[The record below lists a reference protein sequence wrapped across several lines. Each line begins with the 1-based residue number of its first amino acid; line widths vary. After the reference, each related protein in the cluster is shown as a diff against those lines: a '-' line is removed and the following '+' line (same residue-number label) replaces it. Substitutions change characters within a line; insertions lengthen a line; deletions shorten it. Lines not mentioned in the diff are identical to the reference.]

1 MFIREQC
8 VSRYVT
14 KPANFSAEEQDQLFR
29 LLRQLDGD
37 SSATQRDLAAAVG
50 VSLGRLNTLLR
61 SATDASLVE
70 RITKDSA
77 DKRQRVAYALT
88 LKGASEKNR
97 LTDIFLARK
106 FAEYDALHAELT
118 GTASGFSPLKGR
130 TKLMQNN
137 LAPIPELYVSY
148 DSAQKLKVEAADL
161 TSHDLTP
168 RQICDLEL
176 LMNGGFNP
184 LKGFLSE
191 ADYDSVVDNMRLTTG
206 ELWPMPITLDVSKDF
221 ADSIE
226 LGQDI
231 ALRDQEGVI
240 LGTMTVTDKWV
251 PNKAKEAEK
260 VFGADDLAHPAVNYL
275 HHTAGEV
282 YLGGPVTGI
291 QQPVHYDFRARRDTP
306 NELRAYFRKMGW
318 RKIVAFQTR
327 NPLHRAHQELTFRA
341 AREAEA
347 NLLIHPVVGLTKP
360 GDIDHFTR
368 VRCYEAVL
376 DQYPASTTTMSLLN
390 LAMRMAGPREAVW
403 HGLIRKNHGCT
414 HFIVGRD
421 HAGPGKNSAGED
433 FYGPYDAQDLFRE
446 HQEEIGITMVDFKHM
461 VYVQERAQY
470 EPADEIADKDDVT
483 ILNISGTELRRRL
496 AEGLEIPEWF
506 SFPTVVQELRKSK
519 PPRAKQGF
527 TVFFTGFSGSGK
539 STIAN
544 ALMVKLMEMGGRPVT
559 LLDGDIVRKNLS
571 SELGFS
577 KEHRDLN
584 IRRIGYVASEIT
596 KNGGIAICA
605 PIAPYASTRR
615 AVREDIEAF
624 GAFVEVHVATTIEE
638 CERRDRKGLYKLARE
653 GKIKE
658 FTGISDPY
666 DVPENPELSVETENV
681 EVDNCAHQVLLKLES
696 MGLIKA

>member
-1 MFIREQC
+1 MI
-8 VSRYVT
+8 V
-14 KPANFSAEEQDQLFR
+14 KKMPQD
-29 LLRQLDGD
+29 
-37 SSATQRDLAAAVG
+37 
-50 VSLGRLNTLLR
+50 
-61 SATDASLVE
+61 
-70 RITKDSA
+70 
-77 DKRQRVAYALT
+77 
-88 LKGASEKNR
+88 
-97 LTDIFLARK
+97 
-106 FAEYDALHAELT
+106 
-118 GTASGFSPLKGR
+118 
-130 TKLMQNN
+130 

-148 DSAQKLKVEAADL
+148 ESAQKLKAEAADL
-161 TSHDLTP
+161 VSHDLSL

-191 ADYDSVVDNMRLTTG
+191 ADYNSVVDNMRLANG
-206 ELWPMPITLDVSKDF
+206 ALWPMPITLDVTEGF
-221 ADSIE
+221 ADKVTI
-226 LGQDI
+226 GQDI

-240 LGTMTVTDKWV
+240 LATMTITDKWV
-251 PNKAKEAEK
+251 PNKAHEAEK
-260 VFGADDLAHPAVNYL
+260 VYGADDSAHPAVNYL
-275 HHTAGEV
+275 HNTAGNV

-291 QQPVHYDFRARRDTP
+291 QQPVHYDFRGRRDTP
-306 NELRAYFRKMGW
+306 NELRALFRKLGW
-318 RKIVAFQTR
+318 RKVVAFQTR

-341 AREAEA
+341 AREAQA
-347 NLLIHPVVGLTKP
+347 NLLIHPVVGMTKP

-376 DQYPASTTTMSLLN
+376 DQYPSVTTTMSLLN

-421 HAGPGKNSAGED
+421 HAGPGKNSAGQD
-433 FYGPYDAQDLFRE
+433 FYGPYDAQDLFRQ
-446 HQEEIGITMVDFKHM
+446 HQDEMGIEMVDFKQM
-461 VYVQERAQY
+461 VYVQDRAQY
-470 EPADEIADKDDVT
+470 EPADEIADKDKVT
-483 ILNISGTELRRRL
+483 ILDISGTELRRRL
-496 AEGLEIPEWF
+496 AEGLDIPEWF
-506 SFPTVVQELRKSK
+506 SFPQVVEELRKSR
-519 PPRAKQGF
+519 PARAKQGF

-605 PIAPYASTRR
+605 PIAPYATTRR
-615 AVREDIEAF
+615 AVREDVEQF
-624 GAFVEVHVATTIEE
+624 GAFVEIHVSTSIEE
-638 CERRDRKGLYKLARE
+638 CERRDRKGLYKLARA
-653 GKIKE
+653 GKIAE

-666 DVPENPELSVETENV
+666 DVPENPELSLDTENMT
-681 EVDNCAHQVLLKLES
+681 VDTCAHQVILKLES
-696 MGLIKA
+696 MGLIKG

>member
-1 MFIREQC
+1 MP
-8 VSRYVT
+8 
-14 KPANFSAEEQDQLFR
+14 PAAEKATTPEEEDLLFR
-29 LLRQLDGD
+29 LLRQLDLAPEA
-37 SSATQRDLAAAVG
+37 SQRATAAALG
-50 VSLGRLNTLLR
+50 ISLGRLNAQLR
-61 SATDASLVE
+61 AAAEAGLVKVTE
-70 RITKDSA
+70 RDGP
-77 DKRQRVAYALT
+77 DKRLRFAYSIT
-88 LKGASEKNR
+88 SRGAAEQSR
-97 LTDIFLARK
+97 LRDQFLGRK

-118 GTASGFSPLKGR
+118 GTTSGLNPFQHR
-130 TKLMQNN
+130 TKTMQNQH
-137 LAPIPELYVSY
+137 APIPELYVSHE
-148 DSAQKLKVEAADL
+148 SAQKLKVEAADL
-161 TSHDLTP
+161 PSWDLTP

-191 ADYDSVVDNMRLTTG
+191 EDYNGVVENMRLADGT
-206 ELWPMPITLDVSKDF
+206 LWPMPITLDVSQKF
-221 ADSIE
+221 ADSVE
-226 LGQDI
+226 PGQDI

-240 LGTMTVTDKWV
+240 LAILSITDRFT

-260 VFGADDLAHPAVNYL
+260 VFGADDVAHPAVNYL
-275 HHTAGEV
+275 HNVAGPV
-282 YLGGPVTGI
+282 YLGGPVIGI

-306 NELRAYFRKMGW
+306 NELRAYFRKLGW

-341 AREAEA
+341 AKECQA
-347 NLLIHPVVGLTKP
+347 NLLIHPVVGMTKP
-360 GDIDHFTR
+360 GDVDHFTR

-376 DQYPASTTTMSLLN
+376 DKYPAATTTMSLLP

-403 HGLIRKNHGCT
+403 HGLIRKNHGVT

-421 HAGPGKNSAGED
+421 HAGPGSNSKGED
-433 FYGPYDAQDLFRE
+433 FYGPYDAQDLFKE
-446 HQEEIGITMVDFKHM
+446 HEEEMGIEMVPFKHM

-470 EPADEIADKDDVT
+470 EPADEIEEGVT
-483 ILNISGTELRRRL
+483 VLNISGTELRRRL
-496 AEGLEIPEWF
+496 AEGLEIPDWF
-506 SFPTVVQELRKSK
+506 SFPDVVSELRRTR

-605 PIAPYASTRR
+605 PIAPYATTRR
-615 AVREDIEAF
+615 AVREDIESY

-638 CERRDRKGLYKLARE
+638 CEKRDRKGLYKLARE

-666 DVPENPELSVETENV
+666 DVPENPELRLDTDG
-681 EVDNCAHQVLLKLES
+681 VDVDYCAQQVLLKLES
-696 MGLIKA
+696 MGLIGAES

>member
-1 MFIREQC
+1 MPI
-8 VSRYVT
+8 S
-14 KPANFSAEEQDQLFR
+14 N
-29 LLRQLDGD
+29 
-37 SSATQRDLAAAVG
+37 
-50 VSLGRLNTLLR
+50 LN
-61 SATDASLVE
+61 
-70 RITKDSA
+70 
-77 DKRQRVAYALT
+77 
-88 LKGASEKNR
+88 
-97 LTDIFLARK
+97 
-106 FAEYDALHAELT
+106 
-118 GTASGFSPLKGR
+118 
-130 TKLMQNN
+130 
-137 LAPIPELYVSY
+137 PIPELYVSHE
-148 DSAQKLKVEAADL
+148 SAQKMKLEAAGLVSWDL
-161 TSHDLTP
+161 TA
-168 RQICDLEL
+168 RQTCDLEL

-184 LKGFLSE
+184 LKGFLE
-191 ADYDSVVDNMRLTTG
+191 QADYEGVVENMRLADG
-206 ELWPMPITLDVSKDF
+206 SLWPMPITLDVDEEF
-221 ADSIE
+221 AGKLE
-226 LGQDI
+226 AGQDI

-240 LGTMTVTDKWV
+240 LATMTVADKYE
-251 PNKAKEAEK
+251 PNKAREAEM
-260 VFGADDLAHPAVNYL
+260 VFGADDDAHPAVNYL
-275 HHTAGEV
+275 HNTAGKI

-306 NELRAYFRKMGW
+306 NELRAFFRKVGW

-360 GDIDHFTR
+360 GDVDHFTR

-376 DQYPASTTTMSLLN
+376 DQYPASTTAMSLLN

-403 HGLIRKNHGCT
+403 HGMIRANHGCT

-433 FYGPYDAQDLFRE
+433 FYGPYDAQDLFRKYE
-446 HQEEIGITMVDFKHM
+446 DEIGLKMIDFKHM

-470 EPADEIADKDDVT
+470 EPNDEIEDRDNVT
-483 ILNISGTELRRRL
+483 VLNISGTELRRRL

-506 SFPTVVQELRKSK
+506 SFPEVVKELRRTK
-519 PPRAKQGF
+519 PPRASQGF

-559 LLDGDIVRKNLS
+559 LLDGDLVRKNLS

-577 KEHRDLN
+577 KAHRDLN

-605 PIAPYASTRR
+605 PIAPYATTRR
-615 AVREDIEAF
+615 AVREDIQEF
-624 GAFVEVHVATTIEE
+624 GPFLEVHVATSIEE

-666 DVPENPELSVETENV
+666 EVPENPELRIETENTD
-681 EVDNCAHQVLLKLES
+681 VDNCAHQVILKLEA
-696 MGLIKA
+696 MGLIKG

>member
-1 MFIREQC
+1 MML
-8 VSRYVT
+8 
-14 KPANFSAEEQDQLFR
+14 P
-29 LLRQLDGD
+29 
-37 SSATQRDLAAAVG
+37 
-50 VSLGRLNTLLR
+50 
-61 SATDASLVE
+61 
-70 RITKDSA
+70 
-77 DKRQRVAYALT
+77 
-88 LKGASEKNR
+88 
-97 LTDIFLARK
+97 
-106 FAEYDALHAELT
+106 
-118 GTASGFSPLKGR
+118 
-130 TKLMQNN
+130 N
-137 LAPIPELYVSY
+137 LAPIQELYVSY
-148 DSAQKLKVEAADL
+148 ESAQKLKVEAADL
-161 TSHDLTP
+161 VSWDLTP

-191 ADYDSVVDNMRLTTG
+191 EDYNGVVENMRLADG
-206 ELWPMPITLDVSKDF
+206 SLWPMPITLDVSEDF
-221 ADSIE
+221 AAQLDE
-226 LGQDI
+226 NQDI

-240 LGTMTVTDKWV
+240 LATMTVTDSWT
-251 PNKAKEAEK
+251 PDKAREAEK
-260 VFGADDLAHPAVNYL
+260 VFGADDDAHPAVNYL
-275 HHTAGEV
+275 HNTAGKV

-291 QQPVHYDFRARRDTP
+291 QPPTHYDFRARRDTP
-306 NELRAYFRKMGW
+306 NELRAYFRKVGW

-341 AREAEA
+341 AKGAQA
-347 NLLIHPVVGLTKP
+347 NLLIHPVVGMTKP
-360 GDIDHFTR
+360 GDVDHFTR

-376 DQYPASTTTMSLLN
+376 DQYPAATTSMSLLN

-403 HGLIRKNHGCT
+403 HGLIRGNHGVT

-421 HAGPGKNSAGED
+421 HAGPGQNSAGED
-433 FYGPYDAQDLFRE
+433 FYGPYDAQELFRE
-446 HQEEIGITMVDFKHM
+446 FEAEIGVEMVDFKHM

-470 EPADEIADKDDVT
+470 EPADEIEEGVT
-483 ILNISGTELRRRL
+483 VLNISGTELRRRL
-496 AEGLEIPEWF
+496 SEGLDIPEWF
-506 SFPTVVQELRKSK
+506 SFPEVVKELRRTK
-519 PPRAKQGF
+519 PPRAQQGF

-596 KNGGIAICA
+596 KNGGIALCA
-605 PIAPYASTRR
+605 PIAPYATTRR
-615 AVREDIEAF
+615 AVREEIEQF
-624 GAFVEVHVATTIEE
+624 GAFVEVHVSTSIEE

-666 DVPENPELSVETENV
+666 DVPTSAELVVDTENV
-681 EVDNCAHQVLLKLES
+681 DVDNCAHQVLLKLES
-696 MGLIKA
+696 MGLIAGQ

>member
-1 MFIREQC
+1 
-8 VSRYVT
+8 
-14 KPANFSAEEQDQLFR
+14 
-29 LLRQLDGD
+29 
-37 SSATQRDLAAAVG
+37 
-50 VSLGRLNTLLR
+50 
-61 SATDASLVE
+61 
-70 RITKDSA
+70 
-77 DKRQRVAYALT
+77 
-88 LKGASEKNR
+88 
-97 LTDIFLARK
+97 
-106 FAEYDALHAELT
+106 
-118 GTASGFSPLKGR
+118 
-130 TKLMQNN
+130 MQIPNHV
-137 LAPIPELYVSY
+137 PIPELFVSY
-148 DSAQKLKVEAADL
+148 ESAQKLKKEAADL
-161 TSHDLTP
+161 PSWDLSP

-176 LMNGGFNP
+176 LMNGGFHP
-184 LKGFLSE
+184 LKGFLGE
-191 ADYDSVVDNMRLTTG
+191 EDYNGVVDNMRLADGT
-206 ELWPMPITLDVSKDF
+206 LWPMPITLDVSEKF
-221 ADSIE
+221 ADGIE

-240 LGTMTVTDKWV
+240 LGTLTVTDRWT
-251 PNKAKEAEK
+251 PDKAKEAEK
-260 VFGADDLAHPAVNYL
+260 VFGADDQAHPAVNYL
-275 HHTAGEV
+275 HNSAGSV

-291 QQPVHYDFRARRDTP
+291 QPPVHYDFKMRRDTP
-306 NELRAYFRKMGW
+306 NELRAYFRKLGW
-318 RKIVAFQTR
+318 RRVVAFQTR

-341 AREAEA
+341 AKDAAA

-360 GDIDHFTR
+360 GDVDHFTR

-376 DQYPASTTTMSLLN
+376 DKYPAATTTMSLLN

-414 HFIVGRD
+414 HMIIGRD

-433 FYGPYDAQDLFRE
+433 FYGPYEAQDLFRT
-446 HQEEIGITMVDFKHM
+446 HQDEVGIEMVDFKHM
-461 VYVQERAQY
+461 VYIQERAQY
-470 EPADEIADKDDVT
+470 EPADEVEDGATV
-483 ILNISGTELRRRL
+483 LNISGTELRRRL
-496 AEGLEIPEWF
+496 REGLEIPEWF
-506 SFPTVVQELRKSK
+506 SFPEVVSQLRGRY
-519 PPRAKQGF
+519 PPRSQQGF

-605 PIAPYASTRR
+605 PIAPYATTRR

-624 GAFVEVHVATTIEE
+624 GAFLEVHVATSIEE

-666 DVPENPELSVETENV
+666 DVPEDPELRVETENV
-681 EVDNCAHQVLLKLES
+681 EVDHCAHQVLLKLEQ
-696 MGLIKA
+696 MGLVAG